1 MRGKLSGLGVGA
13 YAFLLA
19 AYAVG
24 LVATLPATL
33 LDGALR
39 GASEGRLR
47 LAEARGTLWSGAGQ
61 IEARDAS
68 GRAVAA
74 KSVTWRFA
82 PQSLLRARALFEI
95 GTDDS
100 SRSFPVA
107 ISTSRIEIADADVR
121 LPAGLLGLAV
131 PRLAPLRL
139 TGEMSLLVPRLSI
152 ARREGVQGAAT
163 LQWRAAGSA
172 LTPVAPLGDYDLR
185 IDGNGA
191 AVRASL
197 RTLEGP
203 LRLEG
208 SGAWTPGGN
217 PTFLAIA
224 RVAPESRLLLEPVLR
239 LISVERG
246 DGSFELQLR

>member
-1 MRGKLSGLGVGA
+1 VRGKLLGLGVGA

-19 AYAVG
+19 VYALG

-33 LDGALR
+33 LDAALSS
-39 GASEGRLR
+39 ASEGRIR

-61 IEARDAS
+61 LEARDAS
-68 GRAVAA
+68 GRAGAA
-74 KSVTWRFA
+74 KSVTWRFV
-82 PQSLLRARALFEI
+82 PQSLLRGRALFEI
-95 GTDDS
+95 RFDDS
-100 SRSFPVA
+100 SGRFPVA
-107 ISTSRIEIADADVR
+107 LSPSRIEIADAEVS
-121 LPAGLLGLAV
+121 LPAGLLGFAV

-139 TGEMSLLVPRLSI
+139 TGEISLKVSRMSI
-152 ARREGVQGAAT
+152 AKREGVQGAAT

-185 IDGNGA
+185 IDGNGN

-197 RTLEGP
+197 STLDGP

-208 SGAWTPGGN
+208 SGAWSPGGN

-246 DGSFELQLR
+246 DGSFELQLK